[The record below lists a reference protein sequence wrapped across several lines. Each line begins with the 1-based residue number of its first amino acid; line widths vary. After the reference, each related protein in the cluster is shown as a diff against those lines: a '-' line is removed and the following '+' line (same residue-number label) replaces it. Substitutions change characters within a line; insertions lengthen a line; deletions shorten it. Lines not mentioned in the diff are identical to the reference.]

1 VALNGSEF
9 EKILIEREQ
18 HKPEFAF
25 LRTESPYRAY
35 YDHRV
40 AEISKKMIQGL
51 SAEEPK
57 EEAKSEMPQS
67 VKQEEAEG
75 TAQNSFLEKIFV
87 ELREPDPEKYIAEL
101 PEKLGEG

>member
-25 LRTESPYRAY
+25 LKPDSPYRAY
-35 YDHRV
+35 YDYKV

-51 SAEEPK
+51 AEEPR
-57 EEAKSEMPQS
+57 EEAKTDALPA
-67 VKQEEAEG
+67 VKLEEG
-75 TAQNSFLEKIFV
+75 QGQQQGSFLEKIF
-87 ELREPDPEKYIAEL
+87 E
-101 PEKLGEG
+101 